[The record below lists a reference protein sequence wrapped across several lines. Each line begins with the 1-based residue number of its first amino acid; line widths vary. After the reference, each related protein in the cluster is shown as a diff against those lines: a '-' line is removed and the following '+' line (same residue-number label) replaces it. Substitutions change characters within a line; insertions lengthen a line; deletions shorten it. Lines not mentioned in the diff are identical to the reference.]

1 MTAQSRLTVI
11 PLTLADAATAVD
23 RWHRHHRRPQ
33 GHRFSLGV
41 LDDTGRL
48 CGAAI
53 IGRPVARALD
63 TGWAAEVT
71 RVATDGTPNACSA
84 LYGAAWR
91 TARAAGFLRLLTY
104 TQDGESGAS
113 LRGAG
118 WRQVAALRPRTGWDT
133 PSRRRG
139 DRGTDGIGRI
149 LWERAAVDA
158 PDLPPLAVL
167 RDEMRDEIPCTAT
180 GCGQPIPV
188 IPGRGRPRL
197 YCSRACQQRAYRHRI
212 PAAPAAPEETR

>member
-1 MTAQSRLTVI
+1 VTAQSRLTVI
-11 PLTLADAATAVD
+11 PLTLADAAAAVD

-63 TGWAAEVT
+63 TGWAGEVT

-91 TARAAGFLRLLTY
+91 TAAAAGYLRLITY

-118 WRQVAALRPRTGWDT
+118 WQQVAVLQPRTGWDT

-139 DRGTDGIGRI
+139 DRGTDQIGRV
-149 LWERAAVDA
+149 LWEKARADA
-158 PDLPPLAVL
+158 PELPPLADL
-167 RDEMRDEIPCTAT
+167 RNEIRNEMSCPAP
-180 GCGQPIPV
+180 GCGRPFQQAT
-188 IPGRGRPRL
+188 RGRPAR
-197 YCSRACQQRAYRHRI
+197 YCSAACRLRAHRQRQ
-212 PAAPAAPEETR
+212 AA

>member
-11 PLTLADAATAVD
+11 PLTLADAAATVD

-53 IGRPVARALD
+53 IGRPVARPFD
-63 TGWAAEVT
+63 TGRTGEVT

-91 TARAAGFLRLLTY
+91 TASAAGYLRLITY

-118 WRQVAALRPRTGWDT
+118 WRQVAVLKPRSGWDT

-139 DRGTDGIGRI
+139 DRGTDQIGRV
-149 LWERAAVDA
+149 LWEKARADA
-158 PDLPPLAVL
+158 PELPPLQVL
-167 RDEMRDEIPCTAT
+167 RDELRDEIPCAVCPQMIPPTAS
-180 GCGQPIPV
+180 
-188 IPGRGRPRL
+188 RGRPRR

-212 PAAPAAPEETR
+212 AA